1 MGRLG
6 GLLAITRAF
15 GDMSLKKNMGLIV
28 KPEVKKLQ
36 IRLSHKFLVVAS
48 DGLWDF
54 VQIKTI
60 QKIIKEQAEPDDIAR
75 TLLKYAVNQ
84 GSVDN
89 ISIIVI
95 KL

>member
-89 ISIIVI
+89 ISVIVI